1 MFLTSFINPKNTV
14 SFLFLCFLGG
24 GFYPGGSQSR
34 SRFARRLGIRVGV
47 PERSAAPV
55 SPETRKVKKSSKNH
69 RQAGAG
75 LLLLV
80 LPDEKTGK
88 REEREKKKRLL
99 YTSLVIS
106 LCRVSTVCA
115 EELRTVRG
123 CRGNLGQFRPLFQR
137 TPRRCAW
144 GPR

>member
-14 SFLFLCFLGG
+14 SFLILFFGG

-88 REEREKKKRLL
+88 REERGKK
-99 YTSLVIS
+99 TPSLHFPGDFLVQS
-106 LCRVSTVCA
+106 QHS
-115 EELRTVRG
+115 VR
-123 CRGNLGQFRPLFQR
+123 RG
-137 TPRRCAW
+137 AAD
-144 GPR
+144 GPGLQG